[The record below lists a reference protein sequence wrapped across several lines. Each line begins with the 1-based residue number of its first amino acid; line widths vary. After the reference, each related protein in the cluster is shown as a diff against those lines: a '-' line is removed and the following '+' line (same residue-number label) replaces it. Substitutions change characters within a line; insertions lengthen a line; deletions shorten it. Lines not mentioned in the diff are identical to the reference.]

1 MASEAILKLTFFG
14 LIILAT
20 VLEVTGDIFFKKW
33 SMGGKNV
40 ILILGFII
48 YTIGTIFWAFS
59 LKYDFLSR
67 AISVLSILNLIIV
80 VLVGVLYFN
89 ETLSFVNKIGIVLGI
104 LSLVLIEI

>member
-20 VLEVTGDIFFKKW
+20 ALEVAGDIFFKKW
-33 SMGGKNV
+33 SLGGKNMV
-40 ILILGFII
+40 LILGFII

-59 LKYDFLSR
+59 LKYDFLSK

-89 ETLSFVNKIGIVLGI
+89 ETLSFVNKIGIALGI

>member
-1 MASEAILKLTFFG
+1 MVSGLTLKLIFFG

-20 VLEVTGDIFFKKW
+20 AFEVMGDIFFKKW
-33 SMGGKNV
+33 SLGGKN
-40 ILILGFII
+40 ILLILGFFIYAIGII
-48 YTIGTIFWAFS
+48 VWAFS

-67 AISVLSILNLIIV
+67 AISILSILNLIVV

-89 ETLSFVNKIGIVLGI
+89 ETLSFVNKIGIALGI